1 MLTSTLFI
9 VPNNNNSIKTKNY
22 NALVLYQLSV
32 PMLTIWLFKN
42 DIPRAYFIL
51 YYKRLLVM
59 NCTLFAHFF
68 LLCNAYGKV

>member
-1 MLTSTLFI
+1 MSKTIVNRLYTLLI
-9 VPNNNNSIKTKNY
+9 MVPNNNNNDNSKNY
-22 NALVLYQLSV
+22 YALVLHQLSV

-51 YYKRLLVM
+51 YYMRLLIM

-68 LLCNAYGKV
+68 FM